1 MSGKKTKKTDK
12 RKEFFRPGTEER
24 EIFSLTLGIIAEL
37 LTENKI
43 ELDVDSSDEP
53 EFTIAPSKIKAFVT
67 KKIKGQLSFENFMAI
82 ISPEIESLM
91 MASFFSDKTKG
102 IQEKIPSSIIKDIG
116 IDEFIWRLEETNKVL
131 QIPVTLKQEVI
142 FKKTAKGLLMKDIK
156 WETKRKLFDDKLGKL
171 DNLEYATLSIIYSQP
186 SIEAHNAR
194 LSLEDISIQLPIVT
208 EPKQITF
215 ELQKK
220 DVTKLIDN
228 LQQILDTF

>member
-24 EIFSLTLGIIAEL
+24 EIFCLTLGIIAEL

-43 ELDVDSSDEP
+43 ELDVDSSGEP
-53 EFTIAPSKIKAFVT
+53 EFTLAPSEIKAFVT
-67 KKIKGQLSFENFMAI
+67 KKIKGQISFENFMAI

-102 IQEKIPSSIIKDIG
+102 IQEKIPSTIIKDIG
-116 IDEFIWRLEETNKVL
+116 IDEFIWRLKEINKVL
-131 QIPVTLKQEVI
+131 PIPVTLKQEVI

-156 WETKRKLFDDKLGKL
+156 WETKRKLFDDELGKL
-171 DNLEYATLSIIYSQP
+171 DNLEYATLSIMYSQQ
-186 SIEAHNAR
+186 SIEAHNAK

-215 ELQKK
+215 EMQKK
-220 DVTKLIDN
+220 DVKKLIDS
-228 LQQILDTF
+228 LQQILNTL